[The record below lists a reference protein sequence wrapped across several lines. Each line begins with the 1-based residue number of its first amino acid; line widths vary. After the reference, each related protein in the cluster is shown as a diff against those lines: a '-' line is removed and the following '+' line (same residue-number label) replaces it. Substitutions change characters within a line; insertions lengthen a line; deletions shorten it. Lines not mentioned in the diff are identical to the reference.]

1 MDTQLDQLSTP
12 YYLIDENELDTNLLN
27 LKNALRKYWNN
38 YIIGYSVKT
47 NSLPW
52 LLEYFKDNG
61 CFAEVVSDDEY
72 ELAKSIGYQKNKLV
86 YNGVIKSKETF
97 LEAIENG
104 CIVNIDNQRELDW
117 LLELEQRKGKKY
129 EVGLRVNIN
138 LENYC
143 PNESVMGDEGGRFGF
158 SYENG
163 NLKKAI
169 DYINGL
175 KNVTL
180 TGLHFHTSTIT
191 RSLNIYKS
199 ISIVACEI
207 KRNYSLN
214 LKYIDVGGGF
224 YGGLK
229 DKPQFDDY
237 IKVISDEL
245 SKEFNRNDII
255 LIVEPGASLVSSPF
269 SFITSVLDVKSTQT
283 NRFVTVDGSTF
294 NINPLRRKARLFYN
308 VKFQDLTSCRNIK
321 EKQIISGYTCMEDDW
336 LLVLENYPQLSKGDK
351 IIFEKTGAY
360 TMCFTPLFI
369 KYFPKVYKVKNGSIR
384 LLNERW
390 TTRDIL
396 SNMYSIVK

>member
-1 MDTQLDQLSTP
+1 M
-12 YYLIDENELDTNLLN
+12 LN

-72 ELAKSIGYQKNKLV
+72 ELVKAIGYQKTKLV

-104 CIVNIDNQRELDW
+104 CIVNIDNHRELDW

-129 EVGLRVNIN
+129 EVGLRVNFN

-163 NLKKAI
+163 NLKEAI

-180 TGLHFHTSTIT
+180 TGLHFHTSTKT
-191 RSLNIYKS
+191 RSLNIYRS

-245 SKEFNRNDII
+245 SKEFNRNDIV
-255 LIVEPGASLVSSPF
+255 LIVKKAKRPLCHLL
-269 SFITSVLDVKSTQT
+269 SVL
-283 NRFVTVDGSTF
+283 
-294 NINPLRRKARLFYN
+294 
-308 VKFQDLTSCRNIK
+308 
-321 EKQIISGYTCMEDDW
+321 
-336 LLVLENYPQLSKGDK
+336 LLVY
-351 IIFEKTGAY
+351 
-360 TMCFTPLFI
+360 
-369 KYFPKVYKVKNGSIR
+369 
-384 LLNERW
+384 
-390 TTRDIL
+390 
-396 SNMYSIVK
+396 